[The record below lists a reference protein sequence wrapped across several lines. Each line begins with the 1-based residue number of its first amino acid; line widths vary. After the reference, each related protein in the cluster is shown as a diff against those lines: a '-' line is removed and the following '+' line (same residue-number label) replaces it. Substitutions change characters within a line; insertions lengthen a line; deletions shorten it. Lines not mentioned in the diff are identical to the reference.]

1 MQSAW
6 DDQVPAGFSGL
17 AEEIRPAPHCCP
29 ERGRSQRPSRLPAA
43 KAPGL
48 IAIPAKGSKASR
60 AHAKT
65 PLVEAGQVRFA
76 RKTDSLIEEM
86 LAFSLRG
93 GVDDQV
99 DAFCQEVPWIEAR
112 LWRGRGYGSSPV
124 PMVFSRWAMT
134 HAIARPLRKPIAAA
148 RQATSLRTDHP
159 KEDLEQIAMVGI
171 ILAALRFSP
180 KRGSFQPYARRYAN
194 G

>member
-1 MQSAW
+1 MGAGLLLVMGERAPAWREGLGRVCLVAAGLGELVMQSAW

-124 PMVFSRWAMT
+124 PMVFSR
-134 HAIARPLRKPIAAA
+134 
-148 RQATSLRTDHP
+148 
-159 KEDLEQIAMVGI
+159 
-171 ILAALRFSP
+171 
-180 KRGSFQPYARRYAN
+180 
-194 G
+194 